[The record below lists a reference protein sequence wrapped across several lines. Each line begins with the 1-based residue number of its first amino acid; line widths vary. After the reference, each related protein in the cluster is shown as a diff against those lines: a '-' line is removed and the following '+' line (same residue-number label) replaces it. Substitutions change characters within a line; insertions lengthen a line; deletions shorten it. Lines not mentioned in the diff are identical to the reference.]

1 MQVKPVSIT
10 VFSVLFSLL
19 LPSFVYAQGNQ
30 PKVVSIPDPNLA
42 AAIRQEI
49 GNSITTRTLLNLTR
63 LEALG
68 RRIKNLTGLQYARNL
83 KVLILYTNKILDIS
97 ALAGL
102 TQLTELILRSNNILD
117 ISPLAALK
125 QLTWLELGRNNI
137 SDLSALAALKQLTWL
152 YLGHNNISD
161 ISALAELKQLTYLGL
176 EGNNISDISPLTV
189 LKQLK
194 GLDLGFHNS
203 ISDISALAE
212 LKQLT
217 SLDLGSNSISDISA
231 LAELKQLTKLGLFS
245 NNITDISPLAA
256 LKQLTWLDI
265 PLNTISDVSPLARLK
280 KLTWLRLASNNI
292 SDVSPIVGLNLTG
305 TEWDSTG
312 LYIEQNPLS
321 YVSINTHIPA
331 MQARGI
337 KVAFDT
343 RVPTTLVKV
352 SGIAQQGGINSA
364 VPFPFVVEVR
374 DEQNRA
380 FAGVPV
386 KFAIIGGGTG
396 GGGRLSATTVT
407 TDATGQAATQ
417 LRMGPTLG
425 TTIVRVTAAHILK
438 PIQFTAMAIP
448 RSTPVPVPDATLRA
462 RITETLRK
470 PPDATLTAADM
481 LKLRALIA
489 NDAGIHDLTGL
500 QHASNLTILSLNN
513 NRISDVSPLV
523 GLTQLT
529 TLALR
534 DNWISTVS
542 PLVDLAQLR
551 ASTNLRMLYLQGN
564 PLSDTAVSTHIPWLQ
579 EEGVDVR
586 FDKDLTQSAYKVQLI
601 YFRPR
606 DRQPP
611 PNINVKMDQLI
622 KDVQQFYADQMEAHG
637 FGRKTFQF
645 ETDAHGDA
653 VVYHIV
659 GKFEDADYADY
670 DNNPFSEIGE
680 QLGGSKRIRLIVL
693 NSHGKPAGEQRI
705 EPSIRLIVLDSDFYP
720 HRRCGS
726 GSGGSHSGSARI
738 YGLDC
743 LDFDTVAHELGHA
756 FGLHHDFRSND
767 YMMSYGVARTELS
780 QCHAEWLDVHRSFN
794 THRAT
799 VNAKTTIEMLSPS
812 LASPP
817 NAIRFRFK
825 VTDPDGLHQA
835 QLLKE
840 TLSGSAA
847 GFLEV
852 IACKHLNG
860 KPSDTVNFTTTA
872 LGPGNKTVRL
882 HVMDVHGNFPDSW
895 TNFPVDVTS
904 LLPPPEVVSI
914 PDPNLAAA
922 VRQEIG
928 NSITT
933 HTLLNL
939 THLNVYSSEIRNLTG
954 LQHARNLRELK
965 LSGNAITDISSLAE
979 LRQLNEL
986 WLDRNSITDISPLA
1000 ELKKLTRLELWHNNI
1015 TDISPLAELKKLTW
1029 LNLLGNNIT
1038 DISPLAELKK
1048 LTWLELQFNSI
1059 SDISALAELKQLTRL
1074 ELSGNNIT
1082 DISPLAKLK
1091 KLLGLD
1097 LGYNN
1102 ITDISPLA
1110 ELKQLEGR
1118 LSLSDNNITDISAL
1132 AELKRLTWLELSGNN
1147 ITDISPLAELKYLTG
1162 LKLRQSNVSDISAL
1176 ADLKQLTY
1184 LELTGNNIPDVSA
1197 LADLKQLTHLE
1208 LTDNNISDVSP
1219 LARLNLTGRRG
1230 NSTGLYLRQN
1240 PLSDAS
1246 INTHIP
1252 AMQARGIEVEFDS
1265 LTKSSQDTGPSADVN
1280 GDGVV
1285 NVQDL
1290 VLVSSRL
1297 EEAGENVADVNRDG
1311 VVNIQDLV
1319 LVAGALGNAAAAPSV
1334 WHAASAELPS
1344 RARVEQWLT
1353 AAYRVP
1359 HTDARLL
1366 RGIDWLERLL
1376 AALPPEETALLANYP
1391 NPFNPETWMPYQLSE
1406 PAAVTVRIYSVEGG
1420 LVRTLVLGHQPAG
1433 MYHRKSR
1440 AAYWDGRNAQGEK
1453 VASGVYFYTLSAG
1466 DFTATRKMLIRK

>member
-1 MQVKPVSIT
+1 MQVKRVSIT

-19 LPSFVYAQGNQ
+19 LPRFVYAQGDQ

-63 LEALG
+63 LEASG
-68 RRIKNLTGLQYARNL
+68 RGIKNLTGLQHARNL
-83 KVLILYTNKILDIS
+83 KVLFLNRNEISDLSALDLS

-102 TQLTELILRSNNILD
+102 TQLTSLILRSNNISD

-125 QLTWLELGRNNI
+125 QLTWLDLGNNNI
-137 SDLSALAALKQLTWL
+137 SDISPLAVLKKLTWL
-152 YLGHNNISD
+152 GLGHNNISD
-161 ISALAELKQLTYLGL
+161 ISPLAELKQLNGLGL
-176 EGNNISDISPLTV
+176 EGNNISDISALAE

-203 ISDISALAE
+203 ISDISPLAE

-337 KVAFDT
+337 EVAFDT

-352 SGIAQQGGINSA
+352 SGIAQQGRINSA

-374 DEQNRA
+374 DEQNQA

-407 TDATGQAATQ
+407 TDATGKAATQ

-438 PIQFTAMAIP
+438 PVQFTATVIP

-500 QHASNLTILSLNN
+500 QHASNLAILSLNN

-534 DNWISTVS
+534 DNWISNVS

-551 ASTNLRMLYLQGN
+551 ASTSLQMLYLQGN
-564 PLSDTAVSTHIPWLQ
+564 PLSDTAVSTHIPRLQ
-579 EEGVDVR
+579 AAGMDVR
-586 FDKDLTQSAYKVQLI
+586 FDNDLTQSAYKVRLI

-645 ETDAHGDA
+645 ETDAHGNA

-659 GKFEDADYADY
+659 GKFKDADYATY
-670 DNNPFSEIGE
+670 DNNPFLEIGE
-680 QLGGSKRIRLIVL
+680 KFRGSKHIRVVVFGGRYFPGTGCG
-693 NSHGKPAGEQRI
+693 N
-705 EPSIRLIVLDSDFYP
+705 
-720 HRRCGS
+720 GS
-726 GSGGSHSGSARI
+726 GVSHRGQANI
-738 YGLDC
+738 FC
-743 LDFDTVAHELGHA
+743 LGFGTIAHELGHA
-756 FGLHHDFRSND
+756 FGLRHDFRSNA
-767 YMMSYGVARTELS
+767 YMMSYGVAPRELS
-780 QCHAEWLDVHRSFN
+780 QCAAEWLDVHRYFN

-799 VNAKTTIEMLSPS
+799 VNAKTIIEMLPPS

-817 NAIRFRFK
+817 NAIRLRFK
-825 VTDPDGLHQA
+825 VTDPDGIHQV

-840 TLSGSAA
+840 TLSGYATGSPE
-847 GFLEV
+847 L
-852 IACKHLNG
+852 IAYKHLNG
-860 KPSDTVNFTTTA
+860 KPNDTVNFVTTA
-872 LGPGNKTVRL
+872 LGPGNKTVSL

-904 LLPPPEVVSI
+904 LMPPPEVVSI
-914 PDPNLAAA
+914 PDLNLAAA
-922 VRQEIG
+922 IRRKIG
-928 NSITT
+928 DSITT

-939 THLNVYSSEIRNLTG
+939 TGLYDYDHGIKNLTG
-954 LQHARNLRELK
+954 LEHARNLRELE
-965 LSGNAITDISSLAE
+965 LSGSAISDFSPIAGLAQLTRLRLTSANISDVSFLSGFKQLTELWLDGNSITDISALAELTQLTNLDLRGNSITDISSLAE
-979 LRQLNEL
+979 LKR
-986 WLDRNSITDISPLA
+986 
-1000 ELKKLTRLELWHNNI
+1000 
-1015 TDISPLAELKKLTW
+1015 LTW
-1029 LNLLGNNIT
+1029 L
-1038 DISPLAELKK
+1038 DLA
-1048 LTWLELQFNSI
+1048 FNSI
-1059 SDISALAELKQLTRL
+1059 SDISALAELKRLTWL
-1074 ELSGNNIT
+1074 DLVFNNIT
-1082 DISPLAKLK
+1082 DLSPLAELK
-1091 KLLGLD
+1091 QLPGLD
-1097 LGYNN
+1097 LGSND

-1118 LSLSDNNITDISAL
+1118 LSLSYNNITDISAL
-1132 AELKRLTWLELSGNN
+1132 AELKRLTWLEISYNN
-1147 ITDISPLAELKYLTG
+1147 ITDISALAELKYLTG

-1184 LELTGNNIPDVSA
+1184 LELTDNNISDVSP
-1197 LADLKQLTHLE
+1197 LADLKQLTYLE

-1230 NSTGLYLRQN
+1230 NSTELYLRQN

-1297 EEAGENVADVNRDG
+1297 EEAGEHAADVNDDG

-1319 LVAGALGNAAAAPSV
+1319 LVAGALGDAAAAPSAY
-1334 WHAASAELPS
+1334 HAASAELPS
-1344 RARVEQWLT
+1344 RARVEQWLA

-1359 HTDARLL
+1359 RTDARLL
-1366 RGIDWLERLL
+1366 RGIDWLEHLL

>member
-1 MQVKPVSIT
+1 MHVKCLFVSIA
-10 VFSVLFSLL
+10 VLFGLL
-19 LPSFVYAQGNQ
+19 IANFSQAQQGQ
-30 PKVVSIPDPNLA
+30 PKVVSIPDANLA

-49 GNSITTRTLLNLTR
+49 GNSITTHTLLNLTQ
-63 LEALG
+63 LEASG
-68 RRIKNLTGLQYARNL
+68 RGIKNLTGLQHARNL
-83 KVLILYTNKILDIS
+83 KVLWLNRNEISDISALDIS

-102 TQLTELILRSNNILD
+102 TQLTSLILRSNNISD

-125 QLTWLELGRNNI
+125 QLTSLDIGWNNI
-137 SDLSALAALKQLTWL
+137 SDLSALAALKQLTSL
-152 YLGHNNISD
+152 DIGHNNISD
-161 ISALAELKQLTYLGL
+161 ISALAELKQLKGLRL

-194 GLDLGFHNS
+194 GLDIGSNN

-217 SLDLGSNSISDISA
+217 SLDIGSNSISDISA

-245 NNITDISPLAA
+245 NNITDISPLAE
-256 LKQLTWLDI
+256 LKQLTWLDL
-265 PLNTISDVSPLARLK
+265 PLNNISDVSPLARLK

-337 KVAFDT
+337 AVAFDT

-352 SGIAQQGGINSA
+352 SGIAQQGRINSA

-386 KFAIIGGGTG
+386 RFTIIGGGTG

-438 PIQFTAMAIP
+438 PVQFTATALP

-551 ASTNLRMLYLQGN
+551 ASTSLRMLYLQGN
-564 PLSDTAVSTHIPWLQ
+564 PLSDTAISTHIPRLQ
-579 EEGVDVR
+579 GEGVDVR
-586 FDKDLTQSAYKVQLI
+586 FDKDLTQSAYKVRLI

-645 ETDAHGDA
+645 ETDAHGNA

-659 GKFEDADYADY
+659 GKFEDAGYATY
-670 DNNPFSEIGE
+670 DNNPFLEIGE
-680 QLGGSKRIRLIVL
+680 KFRGSKHIRVVVF
-693 NSHGKPAGEQRI
+693 GGRYFPGTG
-705 EPSIRLIVLDSDFYP
+705 
-720 HRRCGS
+720 CGY
-726 GSGGSHSGSARI
+726 GSGGSHSGQVNI
-738 YGLDC
+738 FC
-743 LDFDTVAHELGHA
+743 LGFGAIAHELGHA
-756 FGLHHDFRSND
+756 FGLKHDFRSHA
-767 YMMSYGVARTELS
+767 YMMSYGVAPRELS
-780 QCHAEWLDVHRSFN
+780 QCAAEWLDVHRYFN

-799 VNAKTTIEMLSPS
+799 VNAKTIIEMLPPS

-817 NAIRFRFK
+817 NAIRLRFK
-825 VTDPDGLHQA
+825 VTDPDGLHQV

-840 TLSGSAA
+840 TLSGYATGSRE
-847 GFLEV
+847 L
-852 IACKHLNG
+852 IAYKHLNG
-860 KPSDTVNFTTTA
+860 KPNDTVNFVTTA
-872 LGPGNKTVRL
+872 LGPGNKTVSL
-882 HVMDVHGNFPDSW
+882 HVMDVNGNFPNSW
-895 TNFPVDVTS
+895 KNFPVDVTS

-914 PDPNLAAA
+914 PDLNLAAA
-922 VRQEIG
+922 IRRKIG
-928 NSITT
+928 DSITT

-939 THLNVYSSEIRNLTG
+939 TGLYEYDRGIKNLTG
-954 LQHARNLRELK
+954 LEHARNLRELDLGGNAISDFSPIAGLTQLTRLRLYSADISDVSF
-965 LSGNAITDISSLAE
+965 LSGFKQLNELWLDGNNITDISALAGLTQLTNLDLRGNNITDISSLAE
-979 LRQLNEL
+979 LKRLT
-986 WLDRNSITDISPLA
+986 WLDLALNSISDISALA
-1000 ELKKLTRLELWHNNI
+1000 ELKRLTWLDLVFNNI
-1015 TDISPLAELKKLTW
+1015 TDISPLAELKQLPG
-1029 LNLLGNNIT
+1029 LCL
-1038 DISPLAELKK
+1038 
-1048 LTWLELQFNSI
+1048 
-1059 SDISALAELKQLTRL
+1059 SD
-1074 ELSGNNIT
+1074 
-1082 DISPLAKLK
+1082 
-1091 KLLGLD
+1091 
-1097 LGYNN
+1097 NN

-1118 LSLSDNNITDISAL
+1118 LSLSYNDITDLSALAELKRLTWLEISYNNITDISAL
-1132 AELKRLTWLELSGNN
+1132 AELK
-1147 ITDISPLAELKYLTG
+1147 YLTG
-1162 LKLRQSNVSDISAL
+1162 LYLWQSNVSDISAL
-1176 ADLKQLTY
+1176 AELKQLTH
-1184 LELTGNNIPDVSA
+1184 LELTGNNISDVSA
-1197 LADLKQLTHLE
+1197 LAELKQLTYLG

-1285 NVQDL
+1285 NIQDL

-1319 LVAGALGNAAAAPSV
+1319 LVAGALGDAAAAPSAY
-1334 WHAASAELPS
+1334 HAASAELPS

-1359 HTDARLL
+1359 HTDARLR

-1391 NPFNPETWMPYQLSE
+1391 NPFNPETWIPYQLSE
-1406 PAAVTVRIYSVEGG
+1406 SAEVTLRIYSVKGG
-1420 LVRTLVLGHQPAG
+1420 LVRTLVLGHQSAG

-1466 DFTATRKMLIRK
+1466 DFTATRKMLILK